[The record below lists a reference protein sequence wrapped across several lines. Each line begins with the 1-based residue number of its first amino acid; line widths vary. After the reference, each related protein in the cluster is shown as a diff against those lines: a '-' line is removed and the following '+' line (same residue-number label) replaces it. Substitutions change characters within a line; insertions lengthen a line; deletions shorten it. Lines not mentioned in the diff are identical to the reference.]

1 MEDTKEEDD
10 VETSRSERPSTAMSQ
25 EPPRIIE
32 TTDDEELETETR
44 ELDGTIS
51 VRSSDDEGSRVKKFV
66 VSYETKVM
74 RSRTASPTPSYGKY
88 LSLFVIQSFVRSA
101 IH

>member
-1 MEDTKEEDD
+1 MEDTKVEDD
-10 VETSRSERPSTAMSQ
+10 VETRSERPSTAMSQ
-25 EPPRIIE
+25 EPPQIIE

-51 VRSSDDEGSRVKKFV
+51 IRSSDDEGGRVKKFV